1 MQVGANSSSLETIVV
16 SATGIVT
23 SPHVLGG
30 TPAPRGCILAYFFQ
44 VAGLRAGLGDCLAQ
58 PLDGSLVSEVGR
70 IRIRRDYILLDG
82 GGQAL
87 AEATVR

>member
-1 MQVGANSSSLETIVV
+1 M
-16 SATGIVT
+16 
-23 SPHVLGG
+23 
-30 TPAPRGCILAYFFQ
+30 
-44 VAGLRAGLGDCLAQ
+44 AQ